1 MGGSFHT
8 CQFSELFFSLPH
20 ASLPFHKMLL
30 KMCTSITFKDCEN
43 LKATTMVISLPFK
56 VGDCVCSDRSVERP
70 EGCIAVGLDLEGQYK
85 IKWDGEKVTK
95 EYSRSL
101 NHIGKVKA
109 ASSQESTKE
118 TSKKIAKK
126 STKKKERGE
135 EGGMKQGKRQKEGG
149 RDGN

>member
-1 MGGSFHT
+1 M
-8 CQFSELFFSLPH
+8 
-20 ASLPFHKMLL
+20 
-30 KMCTSITFKDCEN
+30 
-43 LKATTMVISLPFK
+43 
-56 VGDCVCSDRSVERP
+56 
-70 EGCIAVGLDLEGQYK
+70 GLDLEGQYK